1 MAERKGGDARYRSK
15 LLVRQIDES
24 EGMVIEARDIER
36 NARSEAIGWL
46 VS

>member
-1 MAERKGGDARYRSK
+1 MDERKGGDSRYRSK